1 MKIKKWNNFKLN
13 EEVWDDEPE
22 TSLTSFEE
30 PSMNEPGED
39 FEPYGQKDYKQGV
52 IDCWD
57 LVKDVITDEI
67 SVEDFYEEEILP
79 LIEESVRES
88 LSNLQK
94 EYREYFRFML
104 DLYEVSSPTKLSKE
118 KKKEF
123 FDNVKKYWVKGKG
136 VTKDLK
142 KIEEDILGKEK

>member
-22 TSLTSFEE
+22 RSSIDFDE
-30 PSMNEPGED
+30 PSMNEPVED
-39 FEPYGQKDYKQGV
+39 FDPYKQGV
-52 IDCWD
+52 MDCWNK
-57 LVKDVITDEI
+57 VMTIIGFNKEDE
-67 SVEDFYEEEILP
+67 EDFFQEEIAP
-79 LIEESVRES
+79 LMEGPIHES

-136 VTKDLK
+136 VTKDLE
-142 KIEEDILGKEK
+142 KIEEDILGKKK

>member
-22 TSLTSFEE
+22 RTSISFDE
-30 PSMNEPGED
+30 PSMNEPTED
-39 FEPYGQKDYKQGV
+39 TYGQLLDPYKQGV
-52 IDCWD
+52 VDCWD

-67 SVEDFYEEEILP
+67 SVEDFYENEILP

-136 VTKDLK
+136 VTKDLE
-142 KIEEDILGKEK
+142 KIEEDILGKKK

>member
-30 PSMNEPGED
+30 PSMNEPDED

-52 IDCWD
+52 MDCWD